1 MWNERL
7 PQFRAQHRLRL
18 AHFAVPLKDLLAF
31 FVIEVQVLGN
41 LAQGPVGEPVHTEF
55 LFQEIDRHTAEI
67 QTPRNFVVEEAVF
80 ILLQRAVLC
89 FFIGLVVV
97 ELVEVERLIFVLGIL
112 VEKIGPIDISK
123 SNTGLS
129 IPQFF
134 FQPLKDGLLPPILQ
148 SLLVRLVG
156 QAVNAGDDI

>member
-1 MWNERL
+1 MPKAQSANRSI
-7 PQFRAQHRLRL
+7 PNSFFR
-18 AHFAVPLKDLLAF
+18 KS
-31 FVIEVQVLGN
+31 
-41 LAQGPVGEPVHTEF
+41 
-55 LFQEIDRHTAEI
+55 TA
-67 QTPRNFVVEEAVF
+67 TPPKFKPPRNYVVEEAVF
-80 ILLQRAVLC
+80 ILLQRAVLY
-89 FFIGLVVV
+89 FFIGPVVV
-97 ELVEVERLIFVLGIL
+97 ELVEVERLILVLGIL

-156 QAVNAGDDI
+156 QAVNADDDIWYDYLPCMVCLFTRPIVALTTVGFLCLKKVFEF

>member
-1 MWNERL
+1 M
-7 PQFRAQHRLRL
+7 RAELREAL
-18 AHFAVPLKDLLAF
+18 IPHKGRRIMLFAHFMGTIIAYD
-31 FVIEVQVLGN
+31 VLREIGHS
-41 LAQGPVGEPVHTEF
+41 GEPVHTEF

-67 QTPRNFVVEEAVF
+67 QTPRNYVVEEAVF
-80 ILLQRAVLC
+80 ILLQRAVLY
-89 FFIGLVVV
+89 FFIGPVVV

-123 SNTGLS
+123 SNTRLS